1 MKFLYIL
8 LVSISLTLPAST
20 VIYSSSYIDVIN
32 ITEIKNSSIVV
43 DGNKITDIKKGF
55 IQLSKDDILIDLR
68 GMTLMPGFMDMH
80 VHFGQEYVSK
90 AERPVKVERE
100 TSAILATS
108 HALKTLKAGFTTVRQ
123 VGDSGMVAISLRDT
137 INSGKIIGP
146 RIFTSGKSIATTGG
160 HAQPIDRCR

>member
-8 LVSISLTLPAST
+8 LASISLTLPAST

-55 IQLSKDDILIDLR
+55 IQLSKYDILIDLR

-80 VHFGQEYVSK
+80 VHFGQ
-90 AERPVKVERE
+90 
-100 TSAILATS
+100 
-108 HALKTLKAGFTTVRQ
+108 
-123 VGDSGMVAISLRDT
+123 
-137 INSGKIIGP
+137 
-146 RIFTSGKSIATTGG
+146 
-160 HAQPIDRCR
+160 